1 MKRIIA
7 WGVGIA
13 LTGAALAVLLS
24 GQNRPS
30 AMAIAEPTSKQTA
43 PAGPAHPAQPAA
55 GGSGEKIVYT
65 FGDEAKMNEFE
76 TLWRRRQAAIV
87 RMTVLQSYWNEEQAV
102 LTGLNNKLTTDYT
115 VDIKKNY
122 SLDPQRRVLIER
134 EELPPSAATPD
145 APVASAP
152 PATQPSPSATDTQ

>member
-30 AMAIAEPTSKQTA
+30 ATASAEPASKQAA
-43 PAGPAHPAQPAA
+43 PAVPAKPAQPAA
-55 GGSGEKIVYT
+55 GSPGEKIVFT

-76 TLWRRRQAAIV
+76 TLWRKRQAAIV
-87 RMTVLQSYWNEEQAV
+87 RMTVLQSYWNDEQGGLV
-102 LTGLNNKLTTDYT
+102 ELNNQLSKDYQ

-122 SLDPQRRVLIER
+122 SLDTQRRVLIER
-134 EELPPSAATPD
+134 EEPPQSAEAPAPPAATPT
-145 APVASAP
+145 P
-152 PATQPSPSATDTQ
+152 PAAP